1 MTEAP
6 SHGPGRSDHAL
17 DPAPRHYPAMV
28 SLLRRAR
35 FDRATLPSQDPAG
48 VEAWLLGDAI
58 RQDDLLAL
66 VQAFLWRLVAAG
78 LPVQRASLHVGTL
91 HPQLFGYAWNWN
103 SDDGFCD
110 EVKVDEAA
118 LVAPAYR
125 ANPLFRAIEHHERF
139 RTRPA
144 ATDASPLLRELA
156 GQGFT
161 DYAVLP
167 LNAGAAQHHAA
178 TLATRQADGFSD
190 AQFAALDRLLRV
202 FALHV
207 ERHIA
212 SRIARNLVTTYLGAA
227 AGQLVL
233 DGAIRRGAGRAI
245 DAILWV
251 SDLRGFTTLAERLE
265 DRAVTAVLDL
275 CFDRLAGA
283 VMDAGGEVLKFIGDG
298 MLAVFP
304 VDRPGGER
312 AAAGAAI
319 AAAEA
324 ALRAF
329 AALNADPAQAPGW
342 APMQVGIALHRGEAF
357 FGNVG
362 SPRRLDF
369 TVIGRAVNAASR
381 VEGLCKETGRSLLI
395 TGPVAALTER
405 ALEPLGEH
413 RLRGVAGPVALHALP
428 GW

>member
-1 MTEAP
+1 MTATPPPEP
-6 SHGPGRSDHAL
+6 T
-17 DPAPRHYPAMV
+17 PRHYPAMV

-35 FDRATLPSQDPAG
+35 FDRATLPPQDPAAI
-48 VEAWLLGDAI
+48 EAWLLAEAS
-58 RQDDLLAL
+58 RENDLLVL

-103 SDDGFCD
+103 SDDALCD

-118 LVAPAYR
+118 LAAPAYR
-125 ANPLFRAIEHHERF
+125 ANPLFRAIAHQERF

-144 ATDASPLLRELA
+144 ATDASPLMRELA

-167 LNAGAAQHHAA
+167 LNAGAAQHNAA
-178 TLATRQADGFSD
+178 TLATRQAGGFTGP
-190 AQFAALDRLLRV
+190 QFAALDRLLRL
-202 FALHV
+202 FALQV

-212 SRIARNLVTTYLGAA
+212 SRIAENIVTTYLGAA
-227 AGQLVL
+227 AGRLVL
-233 DGAIRRGAGRAI
+233 DGGIRRGAGRAI

-251 SDLRGFTTLAERLE
+251 SDLRGFTALAERLE
-265 DRAVTAVLDL
+265 DRALTAVLNL

-283 VMDAGGEVLKFIGDG
+283 VMEAGGEVLKFIGDG

-304 VDRPGGER
+304 VDRAGGEH
-312 AAAGAAI
+312 AAAEAAI

-329 AALNADPAQAPGW
+329 AALNADPAQTPGW
-342 APMQVGIALHRGEAF
+342 APVQVGIALHRGEAF

-369 TVIGRAVNAASR
+369 TVIGRAVNATSR
-381 VEGLCKETGRSLLI
+381 VEGLCKETGRSLLV
-395 TGPVAALTER
+395 TGPVAALTAR
-405 ALEPLGEH
+405 ALEPLGEY
-413 RLRGVAGPVALHALP
+413 RLRGVEGPVALHALP